1 MKIFGDFSKYHKIVE
16 VYAKIAK
23 GMGDRDSNKT
33 LFIDSISYLKT
44 DEKR

>member
-16 VYAKIAK
+16 DYEKLAKS
-23 GMGDRDSNKT
+23 MVERDNNRT

-44 DEKR
+44 DEK